1 MYSGSRCQQAKQQTF
16 SVEMLTGNVGCEI
29 NVKTASKR
37 HDGIIIHD
45 TKQSLVRE
53 IEEIF
58 S

>member
-1 MYSGSRCQQAKQQTF
+1 MYSGLRCQQAKQTF

-29 NVKTASKR
+29 NLKTASKT
-37 HDGIIIHD
+37 HDGVIIHD

-53 IEEIF
+53 REEIL